1 MIDEMKSEWLI
12 LWTAVSTIVA
22 VLLVAIVVMATGAI
36 TVGADVKPGPIVRA
50 LAPWARDRSVE
61 RHAPRAQNPF
71 AGDAAAIAAGMDH
84 YRENCLVCHGA
95 PGVAATEVA
104 KGLNPPAPSLGSEE
118 DDTPDGEL
126 FWVTKHGIRLTA
138 MPAFGST
145 HTDEEIWKI
154 VAFMRHLPELTAEE
168 KDSLREAPEAE
179 GHHHGERRHEAHRH
193 EAPPGEGGN

>member
-1 MIDEMKSEWLI
+1 EAKHRGVLRYLSGDTVGDGCAAGVCRCRLLPIATIWGQEYQMIDEMKSEWLI
-12 LWTAVSTIVA
+12 VWTAVSTIVA

-36 TVGADVKPGPIVRA
+36 TVGADVKPGPIIRA

-126 FWVTKHGIRLTA
+126 FWVT
-138 MPAFGST
+138 
-145 HTDEEIWKI
+145 
-154 VAFMRHLPELTAEE
+154 
-168 KDSLREAPEAE
+168 
-179 GHHHGERRHEAHRH
+179 
-193 EAPPGEGGN
+193 

>member
-1 MIDEMKSEWLI
+1 
-12 LWTAVSTIVA
+12 
-22 VLLVAIVVMATGAI
+22 
-36 TVGADVKPGPIVRA
+36 
-50 LAPWARDRSVE
+50 
-61 RHAPRAQNPF
+61 
-71 AGDAAAIAAGMDH
+71 
-84 YRENCLVCHGA
+84 
-95 PGVAATEVA
+95 VAATEVA

-168 KDSLREAPEAE
+168 KDSLREAPETE